1 MNDIEERSDI
11 ILLVKRFYDK
21 LMVDDVV
28 GYLFTDIAQINL
40 EQHLPILHDFWETML
55 LDNMIYQGNPMKKH
69 LALNLQE
76 KLLPQHF
83 ERWLMHWET
92 TVNENFAGESA
103 DKAIERARNIAVLM
117 QYKVEQE

>member
-1 MNDIEERSDI
+1 
-11 ILLVKRFYDK
+11 
-21 LMVDDVV
+21 MVDDVV

-83 ERWLMHWET
+83 ERWLMHWES